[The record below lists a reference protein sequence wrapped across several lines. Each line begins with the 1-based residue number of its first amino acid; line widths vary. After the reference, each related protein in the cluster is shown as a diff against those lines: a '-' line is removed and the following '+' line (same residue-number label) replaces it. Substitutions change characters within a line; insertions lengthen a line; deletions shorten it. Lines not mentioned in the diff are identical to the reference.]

1 MSVEVASCTLAQLFS
16 KQSIVSANNTEIH
29 GELAIPEYQRPY
41 RWGEVQIK
49 KLLSDYQL
57 YLADLA
63 QSALIQSTST
73 QSDSAYGYYL
83 GSVILH
89 QSAENGQLN
98 IIDGQQRLTT
108 LALIA
113 YVQYLSHKANAASQA
128 NEQDAI
134 ELNPFELSPF
144 ELSLSY
150 DSPESQQQIV
160 KNLAWLQDY
169 STSSNASQ
177 IAAFDANRINLTLVV
192 TRSEDDAYRFFETQN
207 TGGVRLSGP
216 DIIKAHHL
224 RAIARQSQNEF
235 AAKWEALGDLNPVV
249 GSLVKGRYWQK
260 LYNRNVPSHRQP
272 HLVRSAVVNELGES
286 TGKGDDIAFG
296 RFERAYLLDGGQIDK
311 QAQQGYELRQ
321 PLNSGIN
328 TIHYL
333 SYFEQLR
340 SKYLT
345 SVINNKNVKHK
356 RATSNSLADKENT
369 LARFFHFYQ
378 GLICQLDGCSYV
390 KGLYDTALLIY
401 ISQFGEQQ
409 LDIAAKKLFRVI
421 YSPRVSNQKAVRENS
436 ISAFVRDNPVLD
448 WITASYT
455 PNMCF
460 DYLDRFSFKTDPANL
475 AVDKN
480 SVKKRFI
487 FSVLKH
493 LAIKVIEGGSAQEL
507 ANTYTAELDAYILPL
522 GTKAVAVNQ
531 LNMRKN
537 NGEQHG

>member
-1 MSVEVASCTLAQLFS
+1 MSVVVASCTLAQLFS
-16 KQSIVSANNTEIH
+16 KESIVSANETEIH

-41 RWGEVQIK
+41 RWGEVQIT

-57 YLADLA
+57 FLTDLA
-63 QSALIQSTST
+63 QSDT
-73 QSDSAYGYYL
+73 AYGYYL

-113 YVQYLSHKANAASQA
+113 YVQSLANQD
-128 NEQDAI
+128 NEQDA
-134 ELNPFELSPF
+134 FEPSSF

-150 DSPESQQQIV
+150 DSPESQQKII
-160 KNLAWLQDY
+160 KNLIWLQEWLQ
-169 STSSNASQ
+169 SNASQ
-177 IAAFDANRINLTLVV
+177 IATFDANKINLTLVV

-235 AAKWEALGDLNPVV
+235 AAKWEALGDLNSVV

-296 RFERAYLLDGGQIDK
+296 RFERSYLPDGGQIDK

-340 SKYLT
+340 SKYLIDPFKNNK
-345 SVINNKNVKHK
+345 VKNNKVKNKNVIAK
-356 RATSNSLADKENT
+356 TSVKAGNT
-369 LARFFHFYQ
+369 LDSFFHFYQ
-378 GLICQLDGCSYV
+378 NLICKLDGCSYV

-448 WITASYT
+448 WIAASYT

-487 FSVLKH
+487 FNVLKH
-493 LAIKVIEGGSAQEL
+493 FGIEVIETESAQTL
-507 ANTYTAELDAYILPL
+507 ANTYTVQLDAYILSL
-522 GTKAVAVNQ
+522 GTETVPVNQ
-531 LNMRKN
+531 LSMRKN

>member
-1 MSVEVASCTLAQLFS
+1 MSVEVASCTLAELFS
-16 KQSIVSANNTEIH
+16 GKSIISYSKAEIA

-41 RWGEVQIK
+41 RWGEIQIK

-57 YLADLA
+57 FLSDLA
-63 QSALIQSTST
+63 

-89 QSAENGQLN
+89 QSAESGQLN

-108 LALIA
+108 LALIS
-113 YVQYLSHKANAASQA
+113 YVQYLSYTVNSTNEA
-128 NEQDAI
+128 NESHSFA
-134 ELNPFELSPF
+134 LN
-144 ELSLSY
+144 LSY

-160 KNLAWLQDY
+160 KNLAWLQAY
-169 STSSNASQ
+169 STTSNASQ
-177 IAAFDANRINLTLVV
+177 IATFDANKINLTLVV

-224 RAIARQSQNEF
+224 RAIARQNQNEF

-249 GSLVKGRYWQK
+249 GSLLKGRYWQK

-286 TGKGDDIAFG
+286 TGKGDDVAFG
-296 RFERAYLLDGGQIDK
+296 RFERAYLPDGGQIDK

-345 SVINNKNVKHK
+345 DPFKNYKVKNKQLTVKTPVQ
-356 RATSNSLADKENT
+356 ALNS

-378 GLICQLDGCSYV
+378 NLICQLDGCSYV

-409 LDIAAKKLFRVI
+409 LDLAAKKLFRVI

-448 WITASYT
+448 WISASYT

-460 DYLDRFSFKTDPANL
+460 DYLDRFSFNTDPANL

-487 FSVLKH
+487 CNVLKH
-493 LAIKVIEGGSAQEL
+493 FGREVIEGGSAQAL

-522 GTKAVAVNQ
+522 GTETVVHKTVAATQ
-531 LNMRKN
+531 MSIRKN

>member
-16 KQSIVSANNTEIH
+16 SQRIACANNTEIV

-41 RWGEVQIK
+41 RWGQVQIK

-57 YLADLA
+57 FLDDLV
-63 QSALIQSTST
+63 QSETL
-73 QSDSAYGYYL
+73 YGYYL

-108 LALIA
+108 LALII
-113 YVQYLSHKANAASQA
+113 YVKYLSRNTNVTNTSDDNKFDCSA
-128 NEQDAI
+128 
-134 ELNPFELSPF
+134 F

-160 KNLAWLQDY
+160 KNLAWLNEQLKGDY
-169 STSSNASQ
+169 ASQ
-177 IAAFDANRINLTLVV
+177 IAAFDAHKINLTLVV

-224 RAIARQSQNEF
+224 RAVERQSQNEF

-249 GSLVKGRYWQK
+249 GSIIKGRYWQK
-260 LYNRNVPSHRQP
+260 LYNRIVPSHRQP

-286 TGKGDDIAFG
+286 TGKGEDIAFG
-296 RFERAYLLDGGQIDK
+296 RFERAYLLDGSQIDK

-321 PLNSGIN
+321 PLNSGVN

-340 SKYLT
+340 DKYLKSGLKQKKINVNT
-345 SVINNKNVKHK
+345 SDISGS
-356 RATSNSLADKENT
+356 ALS
-369 LARFFHFYQ
+369 RFFHFYRN
-378 GLICQLDGCSYV
+378 LICQLDGCSYL

-421 YSPRVSNQKAVRENS
+421 YSPRVSNQKAVRESS
-436 ISAFVRDNPVLD
+436 ISAFVRDTPVLD

-455 PNMCF
+455 PKMCF
-460 DYLDRFSFKTDPANL
+460 DYLDRFSFRADPANL

-480 SVKKRFI
+480 SVKKRFV
-487 FSVLKH
+487 FNVLQH
-493 LAIKVIEGGSAQEL
+493 LGIELVKDDSAQ
-507 ANTYTAELDAYILPL
+507 AIADNYTAQLDAYILPL
-522 GTKAVAVNQ
+522 SSEAEPSNQ
-531 LNMRKN
+531 VLTRKSS
-537 NGEQHG
+537 GGPHG